1 MNFMNLHQW
10 FHENQMTLSP
20 EKCYY
25 MLFARKDP
33 PQNMLNSN
41 VFTSSNEEKLFYILL
56 DSKLKLESQISSHFR
71 NTGQKQML

>member
-1 MNFMNLHQW
+1 
-10 FHENQMTLSP
+10 
-20 EKCYY
+20 

-56 DSKLKLESQISSHFR
+56 DSKLNLESQISSHFR